1 MLLTITTT
9 HQPATDL
16 GYLLHKH
23 PERVQTFALN
33 FGQVHVFY
41 PEASEQ
47 CCTAALLLD
56 IDSVHLVRGRDKS
69 IALEQYVNDRPY
81 VASSFLSVALSEVFG
96 TALNGHCKARPEL
109 VNTALPLRAHLA
121 VVPCRGGVKTLK
133 RLFKP
138 LGYTVTVES
147 HALDEQYPEWGTS
160 PYYSVTLEAT
170 CRLSDLLS
178 HIYVLIPVLDN
189 AKHYWIGDDE
199 VEKLLKRGQGWLE
212 KHPRR
217 SLIARRY
224 LRNRSSLVRSAL
236 ARLLP
241 EEAVD
246 QEEEPEEEKSL
257 STQESQESQE
267 EEPEEE
273 KSLSTQEPQ
282 EPHGNPH
289 EQRHAAVIEILE
301 QSNAHS
307 VLDLGCGEGK
317 LLKLLL
323 GKPAFERIL
332 GLDVSYRALEH
343 AKRHLHLER
352 LPASQR
358 KRVTLLHG
366 SLTYRDKRLEGYD
379 AATVVE
385 VIEHLDEPRL
395 AAFERAL
402 FEFARPATIVITTP
416 NAEYNIK
423 FTSSHARQF
432 RHEDHRFE
440 WTRQQFQDWAMRVAG
455 RYGYAVR
462 CQPVG
467 PQDEEV
473 GALSQMGIFSRQS

>member
-23 PERVQTFALN
+23 PERVQTFGLN
-33 FGQVHVFY
+33 FGQAHVFY

-47 CCTAALLLD
+47 RCTVALLLD
-56 IDSVHLVRGRDKS
+56 IDPVHLVRGRDKS
-69 IALEQYVNDRPY
+69 VALEQYVNDRPY

-96 TALNGHCKARPEL
+96 TALNGHCKTRPEL
-109 VNTALPLRAHLA
+109 VNTALPLKAHLA
-121 VVPCRGGVKTLK
+121 VVPCRGDVKTLK

-138 LGYTVTVES
+138 LGYTITVES
-147 HALDEQYPEWGTS
+147 HALDEQYPEWGKS

-224 LRNRSSLVRSAL
+224 LRNRSGLVRSAL

-241 EEAVD
+241 EEAID
-246 QEEEPEEEKSL
+246 QEEELEEEKSPVP
-257 STQESQESQE
+257 QESEES
-267 EEPEEE
+267 PE
-273 KSLSTQEPQ
+273 LQEPQ
-282 EPHGNPH
+282 KSQEAHSNAH

-352 LPASQR
+352 LPANQR

-395 AAFERAL
+395 AAFERVL
-402 FEFARPATIVITTP
+402 FEFARPATVVITTP
-416 NAEYNIK
+416 NAEYNI
-423 FTSSHARQF
+423 
-432 RHEDHRFE
+432 
-440 WTRQQFQDWAMRVAG
+440 
-455 RYGYAVR
+455 
-462 CQPVG
+462 
-467 PQDEEV
+467 
-473 GALSQMGIFSRQS
+473 